1 MLKYFVFKQN
11 ALFLPSSPYICN
23 DAGHLPEEASA
34 KPAAATPADRLP
46 ACQKEGKMH
55 FHRKG
60 RSENTLPNILIY
72 MKKKEQKKDLPRGR
86 KNGLGMRLFA
96 CALLGGLL
104 ADPLAAQSL
113 KTDDSP
119 TTRAEQAVTVTGVV
133 LDAMDDSPMIGVNVL
148 VVNSKGEG
156 KNGIGTVTD
165 ADGRFTVSV
174 PEGARLKFSFVGYKD
189 QVLEP
194 SPNMTVVM
202 QEDANTMDEVVVN
215 GFFTRS
221 KQTFT
226 GAARTVTSEQL
237 LSISPNNVLQALSV
251 LDPAIKINK
260 NNAMGSNPNN
270 IPDLVIRS
278 TTSLATD
285 NEAGLNAP
293 LVVIDGVEATL
304 QDLYDI
310 NIYDIER
317 VDILKDASAT
327 ALYGENAANG
337 VIVIERKRV
346 EQAPLR
352 IRYSFTPDFS
362 MADLSSYDLC
372 NARQK
377 LELER
382 LAGLYDSSTGS
393 MDATYYDRLAQV
405 SSGIDTD
412 WKSKPVRM
420 GFSQTHSLSL
430 SGRGGNIEYN
440 VTGNYTD
447 KNGVMKDDGR
457 RNIGL
462 ELYLAYRL
470 KEKLVVTLRA
480 SHQQTN
486 VENSKYGS
494 YTDWLQAN
502 PYDSPYDENGEL
514 RTLLSWDHANPLY
527 EASLGSFS
535 TEETRTQNV
544 NLSVRYNFKPNLYLT
559 AQGSLLTSKGTIDD
573 YTSPLAYEFRDVTDP
588 LQRGSYA
595 LTNTDQDNWS
605 FKVVGNWIHSFDDE
619 GTILTLNVGAEAKKN
634 KYSERTGVASGF
646 LSDTLTDFGYGA
658 SYSDTTPTGSE
669 DLETNVGWFAAANY
683 AWKNR
688 YFVDGSYRVS
698 GSSKFG
704 ADNKYAPFWSVGAGW
719 NIHNEKFAKDAGW
732 IDQLRL
738 RASYG
743 YTGSVK
749 FSPYQAIATY
759 QYLISNA
766 TLGGVGAIPMAM
778 PNPDLTWQTT
788 KKFNV
793 GITSSFFGERLN
805 VNFDYYNELTD
816 DMLID
821 ISLPPSSGATTVK
834 DNYGSQESNGMEFSV
849 WGKPIVTRDFSW
861 TVMFNGLH
869 SKTTI
874 KDISSALERANDANS
889 TVTDE
894 AAPRVLYEEGNSP
907 TAIYAVRSAGIDPAS
922 GREIYIKK
930 DGTYTYTYD
939 PLDKVVVGDTNPVL
953 EGSFSTDFT
962 WKNFYLG
969 VNFSY
974 TFGGDIYNTTRAQRI
989 ENINPQY
996 NADVRAFTQRWT
1008 QPGDLVPYLDLSA
1021 TGGTDFIHS
1030 SRFVEKENEVWLSSI
1045 NLAYEFPQALIHNWG
1060 IQRLRVSLGASDLFR
1075 LSTVRY
1081 ERGTEYPYSRSV
1093 NLSFN
1098 ITL

>member
-1 MLKYFVFKQN
+1 MKTN
-11 ALFLPSSPYICN
+11 LP
-23 DAGHLPEEASA
+23 H
-34 KPAAATPADRLP
+34 
-46 ACQKEGKMH
+46 
-55 FHRKG
+55 G
-60 RSENTLPNILIY
+60 RRNNFGT
-72 MKKKEQKKDLPRGR
+72 K
-86 KNGLGMRLFA
+86 LFA
-96 CALLGGLL
+96 CVLLGGLM
-104 ADPLAAQSL
+104 ADPLAAGTLPSGATPAAAAQQ
-113 KTDDSP
+113 DI
-119 TTRAEQAVTVTGVV
+119 TVTGIVV
-133 LDAMDDSPMIGVNVL
+133 DALDGSPMIGVNVL
-148 VVNSKGEG
+148 IVNPEGGG
-156 KNGIGTVTD
+156 KNAVGTVTD
-165 ADGRFTVSV
+165 VDGRFSLSI
-174 PEGARLKFSFVGYKD
+174 PQGAQLKFSFVGYKE
-189 QVLEP
+189 QVVTP
-194 SPNMTVVM
+194 TPGMTVVM
-202 QEDANTMDEVVVN
+202 QEDAATMDEVVVN

-251 LDPAIKINK
+251 LDPSIKINK

-293 LVVIDGVEATL
+293 LVVIDGVESTL

-352 IRYSFTPDFS
+352 IRYSFTPDLSF
-362 MADLSSYDLC
+362 ADLSSYDLC
-372 NARQK
+372 NAAQK

-382 LAGLYDSSTGS
+382 LAGLYDSTTGS
-393 MDATYYDRLAQV
+393 MDAEYYKRLAQV

-412 WKSKPVRM
+412 WKTKPIRT

-440 VTGNYTD
+440 VTGNFSD
-447 KNGVMKDDGR
+447 KNGVMKADGR
-457 RNIGL
+457 RNMGL
-462 ELYLAYRL
+462 ELYLAYRWQ
-470 KEKLVVTLRA
+470 EKLILTLRA

-494 YTDWLQAN
+494 YTSWLQAN

-514 RTLLSWDHANPLY
+514 RTLLSWDLPNPLY

-535 TEETRTQNV
+535 TEETRTQDIT
-544 NLSVRYNFKPNLYLT
+544 LSARYNFKPNLYIT
-559 AQGSLLTSKGTIDD
+559 AQGSLLTSKGTIDN
-573 YTSPLAYEFRDVTDP
+573 YTSPLAYAFRDVTDP

-605 FKVVGNWIHSFDDE
+605 LKVVGNWIHSFDDE
-619 GTILTLNVGAEAKKN
+619 GTILTVNVGAEAKKN

-658 SYSDTTPTGSE
+658 AYSETTPSGSE
-669 DLETNVGWFAAANY
+669 DLETNVGWFAAANF

-719 NIHNEKFAKDAGW
+719 NIHNENFIKDLGW
-732 IDQLRL
+732 VDMLRL
-738 RASYG
+738 RGSYG

-759 QYLISNA
+759 QYLISNV
-766 TLGGVGAIPMAM
+766 TLGGVGAVPMAM

-788 KKFNV
+788 KKLNV

-805 VNFDYYNELTD
+805 VNFDYFNELTD

-834 DNYGSQESNGMEFSV
+834 DNYGSQESNGVEFSV
-849 WGKPIVTRDFSW
+849 WGKPIVTKDFSW
-861 TVMFNGLH
+861 SVMFNGLH
-869 SKTTI
+869 TKTTI

-889 TVTDE
+889 AVTDE

-939 PLDKVVVGDTNPVL
+939 P
-953 EGSFSTDFT
+953 
-962 WKNFYLG
+962 
-969 VNFSY
+969 
-974 TFGGDIYNTTRAQRI
+974 
-989 ENINPQY
+989 
-996 NADVRAFTQRWT
+996 
-1008 QPGDLVPYLDLSA
+1008 
-1021 TGGTDFIHS
+1021 IH
-1030 SRFVEKENEVWLSSI
+1030 VEKLLCGRELQLYLRRRHLQLHPRRTHREHQ
-1045 NLAYEFPQALIHNWG
+1045 PAL
-1060 IQRLRVSLGASDLFR
+1060 
-1075 LSTVRY
+1075 
-1081 ERGTEYPYSRSV
+1081 
-1093 NLSFN
+1093 
-1098 ITL
+1098 

>member
-1 MLKYFVFKQN
+1 MKTN
-11 ALFLPSSPYICN
+11 LP
-23 DAGHLPEEASA
+23 H
-34 KPAAATPADRLP
+34 
-46 ACQKEGKMH
+46 
-55 FHRKG
+55 G
-60 RSENTLPNILIY
+60 RRNNFGT
-72 MKKKEQKKDLPRGR
+72 K
-86 KNGLGMRLFA
+86 LFA
-96 CALLGGLL
+96 CVLLGGLM
-104 ADPLAAQSL
+104 ADPLSAGTLPPEATPAAAAQQ
-113 KTDDSP
+113 DI
-119 TTRAEQAVTVTGVV
+119 TVTGIVV
-133 LDAMDDSPMIGVNVL
+133 DALDGSPMIGVNVL
-148 VVNSKGEG
+148 IVSPEGGG
-156 KNGIGTVTD
+156 KNAVGTVTD
-165 ADGRFTVSV
+165 VDGRFSLSI
-174 PEGARLKFSFVGYKD
+174 PQGAQLKFSFVGYKE
-189 QVLEP
+189 QVVTP
-194 SPNMTVVM
+194 TPGMTVVM
-202 QEDANTMDEVVVN
+202 QEDAATMDEVVVN

-251 LDPAIKINK
+251 LDPSIKINK

-293 LVVIDGVEATL
+293 LVVIDGVESTL

-352 IRYSFTPDFS
+352 IRYSFTPDLS
-362 MADLSSYDLC
+362 IADLSSYDLC
-372 NARQK
+372 NAAQK

-382 LAGLYDSSTGS
+382 LAGLYDSTTGS
-393 MDATYYDRLAQV
+393 MDAEYYKRLAQV

-412 WKSKPVRM
+412 WKTKPIRT

-440 VTGNYTD
+440 VTGNFSD
-447 KNGVMKDDGR
+447 KNGVMKADGR
-457 RNIGL
+457 RNMGL
-462 ELYLAYRL
+462 ELYLAYRWQ
-470 KEKLVVTLRA
+470 EKLILTLRA

-494 YTDWLQAN
+494 YTSWLQAN

-514 RTLLSWDHANPLY
+514 RTLLSWNLPNPLY

-535 TEETRTQNV
+535 SEETRTQDIT
-544 NLSVRYNFKPNLYLT
+544 LSARYNFKPNLYIT
-559 AQGSLLTSKGTIDD
+559 AQGSLLTSKGTIDN
-573 YTSPLAYEFRDVTDP
+573 YTSPLAYAFRDVTDP

-605 FKVVGNWIHSFDDE
+605 LKVVGNWIHSFDDE
-619 GTILTLNVGAEAKKN
+619 GTILTVNVGAEAKKN

-658 SYSDTTPTGSE
+658 AYSETTPSGSE
-669 DLETNVGWFAAANY
+669 DLETNVGWFAAANF

-719 NIHNEKFAKDAGW
+719 NIHNENFIKDLGW
-732 IDQLRL
+732 VDMLRL
-738 RASYG
+738 RGSYG

-759 QYLISNA
+759 QYLISNV
-766 TLGGVGAIPMAM
+766 TLGGVGAVPMAM

-788 KKFNV
+788 KKLNV

-805 VNFDYYNELTD
+805 VNFDYFNELTD

-834 DNYGSQESNGMEFSV
+834 DNYGSQESNGVEFSV
-849 WGKPIVTRDFSW
+849 WGKPIVTKDFSW
-861 TVMFNGLH
+861 SVMFNGLH
-869 SKTTI
+869 TKTTI
-874 KDISSALERANDANS
+874 KDISSALERANDENS
-889 TVTDE
+889 AVTDE
-894 AAPRVLYEEGNSP
+894 SAPRVLYEEGNSP

-939 PLDKVVVGDTNPVL
+939 PMDKVVVGDTNPDL

-962 WKNFYLG
+962 WKNFYVG

-974 TFGGDIYNTTRAQRI
+974 TFGGDIYNSTRAERI
-989 ENINPQY
+989 ENINPRY
-996 NADVRAFTQRWT
+996 NADVRAFTERWT
-1008 QPGDLVPYLDLSA
+1008 KPGDLVPYLDLSS

-1030 SRFVEKENEVWLSSI
+1030 SRFVERENEIWLSSV
-1045 NLAYEFPQALIHNWG
+1045 NVAYEFPQALIHNWG

-1075 LSTVRY
+1075 ASTVRY

>member
-1 MLKYFVFKQN
+1 MKTN
-11 ALFLPSSPYICN
+11 LP
-23 DAGHLPEEASA
+23 H
-34 KPAAATPADRLP
+34 
-46 ACQKEGKMH
+46 
-55 FHRKG
+55 G
-60 RSENTLPNILIY
+60 RRNNFGT
-72 MKKKEQKKDLPRGR
+72 K
-86 KNGLGMRLFA
+86 LFA
-96 CALLGGLL
+96 CVLLGGLM
-104 ADPLAAQSL
+104 ADPLAAGTLPIGATPAAAAQQ
-113 KTDDSP
+113 DI
-119 TTRAEQAVTVTGVV
+119 TVTGIVV
-133 LDAMDDSPMIGVNVL
+133 DALDGSPMIGVNVL
-148 VVNSKGEG
+148 IVNPEGGG
-156 KNGIGTVTD
+156 KNAVGTVTD
-165 ADGRFTVSV
+165 VDGRFSLSI
-174 PEGARLKFSFVGYKD
+174 PQGAQLKFSFVGYKE
-189 QVLEP
+189 QVVTP
-194 SPNMTVVM
+194 TPGMTVVM
-202 QEDANTMDEVVVN
+202 QEDAATMDEVVVN

-251 LDPAIKINK
+251 LDPSIKINK

-293 LVVIDGVEATL
+293 LVVIDGVESTL

-352 IRYSFTPDFS
+352 IRYSFTPDLSF
-362 MADLSSYDLC
+362 ADLSSYDLC
-372 NARQK
+372 NAAQK

-382 LAGLYDSSTGS
+382 LAGLYDSTTGS
-393 MDATYYDRLAQV
+393 MDAEYYKRLAQV

-412 WKSKPVRM
+412 WKTKPIRT

-440 VTGNYTD
+440 VTGNFSD
-447 KNGVMKDDGR
+447 KNGVMKADGR
-457 RNIGL
+457 RNMGL
-462 ELYLAYRL
+462 ELYLAYRWQ
-470 KEKLVVTLRA
+470 EKLILTLRA

-494 YTDWLQAN
+494 YTSWLQAN

-514 RTLLSWDHANPLY
+514 RTLLSWDLPNPLY

-535 TEETRTQNV
+535 SEETRTQDIT
-544 NLSVRYNFKPNLYLT
+544 LSARYNFKPNLYIT
-559 AQGSLLTSKGTIDD
+559 AQGSLLTSKGTIDN
-573 YTSPLAYEFRDVTDP
+573 YTSPLAYAFRDVTDP

-605 FKVVGNWIHSFDDE
+605 LKVVGNWIHSFDDE
-619 GTILTLNVGAEAKKN
+619 GTILTVNVGAEAKKN

-658 SYSDTTPTGSE
+658 AYSETTPSGSE
-669 DLETNVGWFAAANY
+669 DLETNVGWFAAANF

-719 NIHNEKFAKDAGW
+719 NIHNENFIKDLGW
-732 IDQLRL
+732 VDMLRL
-738 RASYG
+738 RGSYG

-759 QYLISNA
+759 QYLISNV
-766 TLGGVGAIPMAM
+766 TLGGVGAVPMAM

-788 KKFNV
+788 KKLNV

-805 VNFDYYNELTD
+805 VNFDYFNELTD

-834 DNYGSQESNGMEFSV
+834 DNYGSQESNGVEFSV
-849 WGKPIVTRDFSW
+849 WGKPIVTKDFSW
-861 TVMFNGLH
+861 SVMFNGLH
-869 SKTTI
+869 TKTTI
-874 KDISSALERANDANS
+874 KDISSALERANDENS
-889 TVTDE
+889 AVTDE
-894 AAPRVLYEEGNSP
+894 SAPRVLYEEGNSP

-922 GREIYIKK
+922 E
-930 DGTYTYTYD
+930 
-939 PLDKVVVGDTNPVL
+939 
-953 EGSFSTDFT
+953 STGNQF
-962 WKNFYLG
+962 KICL
-969 VNFSY
+969 
-974 TFGGDIYNTTRAQRI
+974 
-989 ENINPQY
+989 
-996 NADVRAFTQRWT
+996 
-1008 QPGDLVPYLDLSA
+1008 L
-1021 TGGTDFIHS
+1021 
-1030 SRFVEKENEVWLSSI
+1030 
-1045 NLAYEFPQALIHNWG
+1045 
-1060 IQRLRVSLGASDLFR
+1060 
-1075 LSTVRY
+1075 
-1081 ERGTEYPYSRSV
+1081 
-1093 NLSFN
+1093 
-1098 ITL
+1098 

>member
-1 MLKYFVFKQN
+1 MKTN
-11 ALFLPSSPYICN
+11 LP
-23 DAGHLPEEASA
+23 H
-34 KPAAATPADRLP
+34 
-46 ACQKEGKMH
+46 
-55 FHRKG
+55 G
-60 RSENTLPNILIY
+60 RRNNFGT
-72 MKKKEQKKDLPRGR
+72 K
-86 KNGLGMRLFA
+86 LFA
-96 CALLGGLL
+96 CVLLGGLM
-104 ADPLAAQSL
+104 ADPLSAGTLPPEATPAAAAQQ
-113 KTDDSP
+113 DI
-119 TTRAEQAVTVTGVV
+119 TVTGIVV
-133 LDAMDDSPMIGVNVL
+133 DALDGSPMIGVNVL
-148 VVNSKGEG
+148 IINPEGGG
-156 KNGIGTVTD
+156 KNAVGTVTD
-165 ADGRFTVSV
+165 VDGRFSLSI
-174 PEGARLKFSFVGYKD
+174 PQGAQLKFSFVGYKE
-189 QVLEP
+189 QVVTP
-194 SPNMTVVM
+194 TPGMTVVM
-202 QEDANTMDEVVVN
+202 QEDAATMDEVVVN

-251 LDPAIKINK
+251 LDPSIKINK

-293 LVVIDGVEATL
+293 LVVIDGVESTL

-352 IRYSFTPDFS
+352 IRYSFTPDLSF
-362 MADLSSYDLC
+362 ADLSSYDLC
-372 NARQK
+372 NAAQK

-382 LAGLYDSSTGS
+382 LAGLYDSATGS
-393 MDATYYDRLAQV
+393 MDAEYYKRLAQV

-412 WKSKPVRM
+412 WKTKPIRT

-440 VTGNYTD
+440 VTGNFSD
-447 KNGVMKDDGR
+447 KNGVMKADGR
-457 RNIGL
+457 RNMGL
-462 ELYLAYRL
+462 ELYLAYRWQ
-470 KEKLVVTLRA
+470 EKLILTLRA

-494 YTDWLQAN
+494 YTSWLQAN

-514 RTLLSWDHANPLY
+514 RTLLSWDLPNPLY

-535 TEETRTQNV
+535 SEETRTQDIT
-544 NLSVRYNFKPNLYLT
+544 LSARYNFKPNLYIT
-559 AQGSLLTSKGTIDD
+559 AQGSLLTSKGTIDN
-573 YTSPLAYEFRDVTDP
+573 YTSPLAYAFRDVTDP
-588 LQRGSYA
+588 LQRGSYT

-605 FKVVGNWIHSFDDE
+605 LKVVGNWIHSFDDE
-619 GTILTLNVGAEAKKN
+619 GTILTVNVGAEAKKN

-658 SYSDTTPTGSE
+658 AYSETTPSGSE
-669 DLETNVGWFAAANY
+669 DLETNVGWFAAANF

-719 NIHNEKFAKDAGW
+719 NLHNESFIKDLGW
-732 IDQLRL
+732 VDMFRL
-738 RASYG
+738 RGSYG

-759 QYLISNA
+759 QYLISNV
-766 TLGGVGAIPMAM
+766 TLGGVGAVPMAM

-788 KKFNV
+788 KKLNV

-805 VNFDYYNELTD
+805 VNFDYFNELTD

-834 DNYGSQESNGMEFSV
+834 DNYGSQESNGVEFSV
-849 WGKPIVTRDFSW
+849 WGKPIVTKDFSW
-861 TVMFNGLH
+861 SVMFNGLH
-869 SKTTI
+869 TKTTI

-889 TVTDE
+889 AMTDE

-939 PLDKVVVGDTNPVL
+939 PMDKVVVGDTNPDL

-962 WKNFYLG
+962 WKNFYVG
-969 VNFSY
+969 VNFIY
-974 TFGGDIYNTTRAQRI
+974 TFGGDIYNSTRAERI
-989 ENINPQY
+989 ENINPRY
-996 NADVRAFTQRWT
+996 NADVRAFTERWT
-1008 QPGDLVPYLDLSA
+1008 KPGDLVPYLDLSS

-1030 SRFVEKENEVWLSSI
+1030 SRFVERENEIWLSSV
-1045 NLAYEFPQALIHNWG
+1045 NVAYEFPQALIHNWG

-1075 LSTVRY
+1075 ASTVRY